1 MKTVILI
8 PAHNVDKVVA
18 EVINNVESL
27 GFPVIVVDDGSDDN
41 TYESAKSTGAIV
53 LRHEKNL
60 GKGAALRAGFDYIL
74 NPSTGSGFDA
84 VITMD
89 SDGQHDPALL
99 NDFIKNAE
107 SNNSAFISGNRM
119 HNTAAMPGIRVFT
132 NRLTSWVL
140 SKKIGQHV
148 PDTQCGYRFIKKDL
162 LVKIRL
168 RTSHYE
174 IESEML
180 IQAARAGAR
189 IDSIPVSSIYA
200 GHNSRINPFVDTFRF
215 IRLILT
221 L

>member
-148 PDTQCGYRFIKKDL
+148 PDTQCGYRFIK
-162 LVKIRL
+162 
-168 RTSHYE
+168 
-174 IESEML
+174 
-180 IQAARAGAR
+180 R
-189 IDSIPVSSIYA
+189 IYW
-200 GHNSRINPFVDTFRF
+200 
-215 IRLILT
+215 
-221 L
+221 